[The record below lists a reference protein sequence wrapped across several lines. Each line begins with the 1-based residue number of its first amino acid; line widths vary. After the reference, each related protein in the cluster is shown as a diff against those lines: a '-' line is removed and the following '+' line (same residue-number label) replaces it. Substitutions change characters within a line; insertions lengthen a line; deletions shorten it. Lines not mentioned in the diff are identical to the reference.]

1 MEENTHLN
9 KAIVYL
15 KLLGISFYSIQK
27 AFRQSDKRNIVRKFD
42 NFKDKYFDEFKQKVE
57 EIKINPKKYYE

>member
-15 KLLGISFYSIQK
+15 KLLGISFYSIQIALRK
-27 AFRQSDKRNIVRKFD
+27 DKRDIVRKFD
-42 NFKDKYFDEFKQKVE
+42 TFKDKYSLEFEEKVNQ
-57 EIKINPKKYYE
+57 IKTKNK